1 MKHLSAGADSK
12 MRRIVVLLTI
22 AGMLHPAVAANPAQ
36 GDPAKAQQIVTQI
49 CAACHGTDGNS
60 PLPANPNLAGQY
72 SDYITNQLL
81 SFKSGGRKSAVM
93 GPIVASLTPD
103 DMKNLGAYFSD
114 KKPKLGNAKDREL
127 VALGQKIYRG
137 GNAATAVPACA
148 SCHTPDGAGIP
159 SQFPRLAGQHAEYI
173 LAQLKAFRSGE
184 RADDNSKMMRAIAVK
199 LSDQEMRAVAEYISG
214 LH

>member
-1 MKHLSAGADSK
+1 
-12 MRRIVVLLTI
+12 MRRIVMLLTT

-60 PLPANPNLAGQY
+60 PLSANPNLAGQY
-72 SDYITNQLL
+72 SDYLTNQLL
-81 SFKSGGRKSAVM
+81 SFKSGGRKSVVM
-93 GPIVASLTPD
+93 GAIVASLTLD
-103 DMKNLGAYFSD
+103 DMKNLGAYFGD
-114 KKPKLGNAKDREL
+114 KKPKPGSAKDREL

-137 GNAATAVPACA
+137 GNAVTAVPACA

-199 LSDQEMRAVAEYISG
+199 LSDQEIRAVAEYISG

>member
-1 MKHLSAGADSK
+1 MKRA
-12 MRRIVVLLTI
+12 MVLLAA
-22 AGMLHPAVAANPAQ
+22 AGMLFPAVTANPAQ
-36 GDPAKAQQIVTQI
+36 GDPAKAQQIVTQV
-49 CAACHGTDGNS
+49 CVACHGPDGNS

-72 SDYITNQLL
+72 SEYLTKQLL
-81 SFKSGGRKSAVM
+81 SFKSGERKSVVM
-93 GPIVASLTPD
+93 SGIAANLTPD
-103 DMKNLGAYFSD
+103 DMKNLGAYFSQQ
-114 KKPKLGNAKDREL
+114 KPKLGGAKDKEL

-137 GNAATAVPACA
+137 GNAATTVPACA
-148 SCHTPDGAGIP
+148 SCHTPNGAGIP

-199 LSDQEMRAVAEYISG
+199 LSDQEMHAVAEYISG

>member
-1 MKHLSAGADSK
+1 
-12 MRRIVVLLTI
+12 MRRIVVLLTT

-49 CAACHGTDGNS
+49 CAACHGMDGNS

-72 SDYITNQLL
+72 SDYLTNQLL

-93 GPIVASLTPD
+93 GAIVANLTPD
-103 DMKNLGAYFSD
+103 DMKNLGAYFGE
-114 KKPKLGNAKDREL
+114 KKPKLGSAKDREL

>member
-1 MKHLSAGADSK
+1 
-12 MRRIVVLLTI
+12 MRRIVVLLTT
-22 AGMLHPAVAANPAQ
+22 AGMLHPAVAANPVQ
-36 GDPAKAQQIVTQI
+36 GDPAKTQQIVTQI

-72 SDYITNQLL
+72 SDYLTNQLL
-81 SFKSGGRKSAVM
+81 SFKSGGRKNAVM
-93 GPIVASLTPD
+93 GAIVANLTPD
-103 DMKNLGAYFSD
+103 DMKNLGAYFGD
-114 KKPKLGNAKDREL
+114 KKPKLGSAKDGEL

-199 LSDQEMRAVAEYISG
+199 LSDQEIRAVAEYISG

>member
-1 MKHLSAGADSK
+1 

-60 PLPANPNLAGQY
+60 PLPTNPNLAGQY
-72 SDYITNQLL
+72 SDYLTNQLL

-93 GPIVASLTPD
+93 GAIVASLTPD
-103 DMKNLGAYFSD
+103 DMKNLGAYFGD
-114 KKPKLGNAKDREL
+114 KKPKLGGAKDREL

>member
-1 MKHLSAGADSK
+1 

-22 AGMLHPAVAANPAQ
+22 AGMLHPAVAANPAKS
-36 GDPAKAQQIVTQI
+36 DPAKAQQIVTQI

-60 PLPANPNLAGQY
+60 PLPTNPNLAGQY
-72 SDYITNQLL
+72 SDYLNNQLL

-93 GPIVASLTPD
+93 GAIVAGLTPD

-214 LH
+214 L

>member
-1 MKHLSAGADSK
+1 MKQTMVLLAAAWMLSSAG
-12 MRRIVVLLTI
+12 
-22 AGMLHPAVAANPAQ
+22 AANPAQ

-49 CAACHGTDGNS
+49 CAACHGMDGNS
-60 PLPANPNLAGQY
+60 PLPVNPNLAGQY
-72 SDYITNQLL
+72 SDYLTNQLL

-93 GPIVASLTPD
+93 GGIVANFTPD
-103 DMKNLGAYFSD
+103 DMRNLGAYYG
-114 KKPKLGNAKDREL
+114 KQKPKLGSAKDREL

-159 SQFPRLAGQHAEYI
+159 SQFPRLAGQHAEYV

>member
-1 MKHLSAGADSK
+1 
-12 MRRIVVLLTI
+12 MRRIVVLLTT
-22 AGMLHPAVAANPAQ
+22 AGILYPAAAANPAQ
-36 GDPAKAQQIVTQI
+36 GDPAKAQQIVTRI

-60 PLPANPNLAGQY
+60 ELPANPNLAGQY
-72 SDYITNQLL
+72 SDYLTNQLL
-81 SFKSGGRKSAVM
+81 SFKSGGRKNAVM
-93 GPIVASLTPD
+93 GAIVANLTPD
-103 DMKNLGAYFSD
+103 DMKNLGAYFGD
-114 KKPKLGNAKDREL
+114 KKPKLGSAKDREL

-199 LSDQEMRAVAEYISG
+199 LSDQEIRAVAEYISG

>member
-1 MKHLSAGADSK
+1 
-12 MRRIVVLLTI
+12 MRRIVVLLTT

-49 CAACHGTDGNS
+49 CAACHGADGNS
-60 PLPANPNLAGQY
+60 LLPANPNLAGQY
-72 SDYITNQLL
+72 SEYLTNQLL

-103 DMKNLGAYFSD
+103 DMKNLGAYFGD
-114 KKPKLGNAKDREL
+114 KKPKLGSAKDREL

-199 LSDQEMRAVAEYISG
+199 LSDQEIRAVAEYISG

>member
-1 MKHLSAGADSK
+1 MKQT
-12 MRRIVVLLTI
+12 MVLLAAAWI
-22 AGMLHPAVAANPAQ
+22 LSPAIAANPAQ
-36 GDPAKAQQIVTQI
+36 GDPAKAQQIVTQV
-49 CAACHGTDGNS
+49 CAACHGMDGNS
-60 PLPANPNLAGQY
+60 PLPVNPNLAGQY
-72 SDYITNQLL
+72 SDYLTNQLL

-93 GPIVASLTPD
+93 GGIVANLTPD
-103 DMKNLGAYFSD
+103 DMRNLGAYFSE
-114 KKPKLGNAKDREL
+114 KKPKLGSAKDREL

-173 LAQLKAFRSGE
+173 LTQLKSFRSGE

-199 LSDQEMRAVAEYISG
+199 LSDQEMLAVAEYISG

>member
-1 MKHLSAGADSK
+1 
-12 MRRIVVLLTI
+12 MRRIVVLLTT
-22 AGMLHPAVAANPAQ
+22 AGMLHSAVAANPAQ

-93 GPIVASLTPD
+93 GAIVAGLTPD

>member
-1 MKHLSAGADSK
+1 
-12 MRRIVVLLTI
+12 MRRIVVLLTT
-22 AGMLHPAVAANPAQ
+22 AGMLHPAVAANPVQ

-72 SDYITNQLL
+72 SDYLTNQLL
-81 SFKSGGRKSAVM
+81 SFKSGGRKNAVM
-93 GPIVASLTPD
+93 GAIVANLTPD
-103 DMKNLGAYFSD
+103 DMKNLGAYFGD
-114 KKPKLGNAKDREL
+114 KKPKLGSAKDGEL

-199 LSDQEMRAVAEYISG
+199 LSDQEIRAVAEYISG

>member
-1 MKHLSAGADSK
+1 
-12 MRRIVVLLTI
+12 MRRIVVLLTT
-22 AGMLHPAVAANPAQ
+22 AGMLHSAVAANPAQ
-36 GDPAKAQQIVTQI
+36 GDPAKAQPIVTQI

-60 PLPANPNLAGQY
+60 PLPVNPNLAGQY
-72 SDYITNQLL
+72 SDYLTNQLL

-93 GPIVASLTPD
+93 GAIAASLTPD
-103 DMKNLGAYFSD
+103 DMKNLGAYFGD
-114 KKPKLGNAKDREL
+114 KKPKLGSAKDREL

-199 LSDQEMRAVAEYISG
+199 LSDQEIRAVAEYISG

>member
-1 MKHLSAGADSK
+1 MLVATAW
-12 MRRIVVLLTI
+12 VLY
-22 AGMLHPAVAANPAQ
+22 PAVTAHPAQ
-36 GDPAKAQQIVTQI
+36 GNPAKAQQIVTQV

-60 PLPANPNLAGQY
+60 LIQANPNLAGQFPEY
-72 SDYITNQLL
+72 LTNQLL
-81 SFKSGGRKSAVM
+81 SFRSGKRKSAVM
-93 GPIVASLTPD
+93 SGIVLTLTPD
-103 DMKNLGAYFSD
+103 DMKNLGAYYGEQS
-114 KKPKLGNAKDREL
+114 PQNGAAKDKEL

-159 SQFPRLAGQHAEYI
+159 SQFPRLAGQHAEYV
-173 LAQLKAFRSGE
+173 LAQLKAFSSGE